1 MWQRLTMNDN
11 LNDIHKLEAIQ
22 VLASVMTR
30 QFETAWMQ
38 SMSGGDEQAAI
49 HSFNIAVTNLQE
61 LNRKVF
67 GTEFDTIAQPVSDIA
82 AAVQSQFNKEME

>member
-11 LNDIHKLEAIQ
+11 LNSSEKLDELDKIAWK
-22 VLASVMTR
+22 VSE
-30 QFETAWMQ
+30 QFSKAWVE
-38 SMSGGDEQAAI
+38 SLSGGNEQAKI
-49 HSFNIAVTNLQE
+49 HAFNLAVTNLQE

-67 GTEFDTIAQPVSDIA
+67 GSEFDTIAQPVSDIA